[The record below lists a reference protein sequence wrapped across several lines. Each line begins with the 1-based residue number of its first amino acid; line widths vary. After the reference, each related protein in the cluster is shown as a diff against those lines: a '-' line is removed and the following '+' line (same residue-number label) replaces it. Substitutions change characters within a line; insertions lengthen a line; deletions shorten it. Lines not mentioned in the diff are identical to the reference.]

1 MATETASKKRCVGD
15 RETRR
20 QATWARWVGVGWGRG
35 CGGGRGGGEGRGC
48 AKTHAPPSVSK
59 ACQSVQGNCV
69 ICSRWQT
76 SLAEVAT
83 GRDR

>member
-1 MATETASKKRCVGD
+1 MAGNVGAVGWRGLGTGMLKWGRE
-15 RETRR
+15 RET
-20 QATWARWVGVGWGRG
+20 
-35 CGGGRGGGEGRGC
+35 GGGC

-76 SLAEVAT
+76 SLAKVTTE
-83 GRDR
+83 RKR